1 MQTRMKEKLLLKI
14 DKQIERI
21 HQLKEQLQEQITVD
35 YELNSSNKL
44 LHEAQNKLIQLYDI
58 VQHQ

>member
-1 MQTRMKEKLLLKI
+1 MQTRIKEKLLLKI

-21 HQLKEQLQEQITVD
+21 HQLKEQIQEQITVD